1 MKELKISEYSFHEFL
16 SAFQRAV
23 IDGFRLDLDSN
34 ERFPQKYGSHMEVTM
49 VVPEAVLPQ
58 APAFTESQVVTSEEV
73 LTEEVPEAVANPEA
87 EVPVVSSEEMA
98 VQAVKARKGK

>member
-16 SAFQRAV
+16 SAFQQAV

-34 ERFPQKYGSHMEVTM
+34 ERFPQKYGSHMEVTL
-49 VVPEAVLPQ
+49 VTPEA
-58 APAFTESQVVTSEEV
+58 V

-87 EVPVVSSEEMA
+87 EAEVPVV
-98 VQAVKARKGK
+98 KTRKGK

>member
-1 MKELKISEYSFHEFL
+1 MKELKISEYSFHDFL
-16 SAFQRAV
+16 SAFQQAV

-58 APAFTESQVVTSEEV
+58 AVFTEVS
-73 LTEEVPEAVANPEA
+73 
-87 EVPVVSSEEMA
+87 VVSSEEMA

>member
-16 SAFQRAV
+16 SAFQQAV

-49 VVPEAVLPQ
+49 IVPEAVLPQ
-58 APAFTESQVVTSEEV
+58 TVFTESQTVVTEE
-73 LTEEVPEAVANPEA
+73 PVAR
-87 EVPVVSSEEMA
+87 V
-98 VQAVKARKGK
+98 RKGK

>member
-16 SAFQRAV
+16 STFQQAV

-34 ERFPQKYGSHMEVTM
+34 ERFPQKFGSHMEVTL
-49 VVPEAVLPQ
+49 VTPEA
-58 APAFTESQVVTSEEV
+58 V

-87 EVPVVSSEEMA
+87 EVPVV
-98 VQAVKARKGK
+98 KTRKGK